1 MRYGYVYLL
10 CNRKNGAIYLGVT
23 NNLGERLREHKEKQN
38 EGFTA
43 DFDVTR
49 LVWFD
54 RFDLVTDAIQR
65 EKTMKGWPRQW
76 KINTIEKNNPD
87 WKEIVLEFDY

>member
-10 CNRKNGAIYLGVT
+10 CNRKKGAIYLGVT

-38 EGFTA
+38 EGFSA

-49 LVWFD
+49 LVWFN
-54 RFDLVTDAIQR
+54 RYDLITDAIQR

-76 KINTIEKNNPD
+76 KINTIEKHNPD
-87 WKEIVLEFDY
+87 WKEIVLEFDD

>member
-38 EGFTA
+38 KGFSA
-43 DFDVTR
+43 DYDVTR

-54 RFDLVTDAIQR
+54 SFDLVIDAIQR
-65 EKTMKGWPRQW
+65 EKTMKGWSRQW

-87 WKEIVLEFDY
+87 WKEIVLEFDD

>member
-23 NNLGERLREHKEKQN
+23 NNLGARLREHKEKQN

-76 KINTIEKNNPD
+76 KINTIEKNNLD
-87 WKEIVLEFDY
+87 WKEIVLEFDD